1 MFYLLNC
8 GLGAGRYWLLFIS
21 CCRFSS
27 YLVWFALLAL
37 QEGILLISQW
47 VLLVPQYIIFLQ
59 HLNSEPCLHTCDWIF
74 QTARSFL
81 EWSHGFSSAR
91 ISHLDPNT
99 ISGSSIGIFSSF
111 VSLALSILESLTAT
125 LTKAALVKA
134 SVNFGACWFS
144 GQNREWI
151 VSTEGHLDF
160 RSVLLLLLY
169 LSHFC
174 LWSDITAASAH
185 LSSAAAVD

>member
-1 MFYLLNC
+1 MCFT
-8 GLGAGRYWLLFIS
+8 
-21 CCRFSS
+21 
-27 YLVWFALLAL
+27 LLAL
-37 QEGILLISQW
+37 QRRNPAHIPM
-47 VLLVPQYIIFLQ
+47 VLLVLQYIIFLQ
-59 HLNSEPCLHTCDWIF
+59 RLNSKPCLHTCDSIF

-81 EWSHGFSSAR
+81 EWNHGFSPTR

-111 VSLALSILESLTAT
+111 VSLVLSILESLTAT

-134 SVNFGACWFS
+134 SVNFRASWFS

-160 RSVLLLLLY
+160 RPVLLLLY

-174 LWSDITAASAH
+174 LWSDIRVNSR
-185 LSSAAAVD
+185 LCSSVQRWGCRLTEYLMLCIVLCFPRQIL